1 MRSSKPTTCSPALPE
16 PAAERKDCAAAPES
30 ARRRRGATD
39 APPGKRAAGTLL
51 ADART
56 AIAPVLRAAVAT
68 LGHPLDRMAGYHF
81 GWCDADGNL
90 RAGAHGKGLRPAL
103 TLAAAAACGA
113 SPADAVHAGAA
124 VELLHNFSLVHDDVM
139 DADPLR
145 HGRPTVWRIW
155 GSTNATL
162 LGDALQ
168 ALAFAVLSDGGVP
181 ESAGAPAVIRLAR
194 TTATLCHGQYQ
205 DCDFE
210 TRPDVTVED
219 YLSMAAGK
227 TAVLLGCSCALGALC
242 AGADSRTVAVLNTFG
257 RNLGLAFQLVDDAID
272 IWGDPVVTGK
282 PRHSDLR
289 ARKRSFPIVCALTS
303 GTPAGAELARMYR
316 DPRPMSDA
324 DAVRAAE
331 LVDEA
336 GGRQRTQRRADQALR
351 AALTCLP
358 AGLVVDD
365 LVTLAHVVV
374 QRNR

>member
-1 MRSSKPTTCSPALPE
+1 MRSSKPTTYQPPQYLPAV
-16 PAAERKDCAAAPES
+16 ERKDCGLPRDA
-30 ARRRRGATD
+30 ARRSRPAGE
-39 APPGKRAAGTLL
+39 APPGSRSAAALL

-56 AIAPVLRAAVAT
+56 AITPVLRAAVAT

-81 GWCDADGNL
+81 GWCDTEGNL

-113 SPADAVHAGAA
+113 PPAEAVHAGAA
-124 VELLHNFSLVHDDVM
+124 VELLHNFTLVHDDVM

-145 HGRPTVWRIW
+145 HGRPTVWRVW
-155 GSTNATL
+155 GVTNATL

-181 ESAGAPAVIRLAR
+181 EPVGAAAVIRLAR

-210 TRPDVTVED
+210 TRPAVSVED
-219 YLSMAAGK
+219 YLAMAAGK

-242 AGADSRTVAVLNTFG
+242 AGADSRTVAAFNTFG

-272 IWGDPVVTGK
+272 IWGDPTVTGK
-282 PRHSDLR
+282 PGLSDLR
-289 ARKRSFPIVCALTS
+289 AKKRSFPVVCALTS
-303 GTPAGAELARMYR
+303 GTPAGAELARRYR
-316 DPRPMSDA
+316 DPRPLSQA
-324 DAVRAAE
+324 DAEYAAE
-331 LVDEA
+331 LVAAA
-336 GGRQRTQRRADQALR
+336 GGREQTQQRADRALR
-351 AALTCLP
+351 AALDSLP
-358 AGLVVDD
+358 DELGCED
-365 LVTLAHVVV
+365 LLTLAHVVV

>member
-1 MRSSKPTTCSPALPE
+1 MRSSSHSPTHHVPASE
-16 PAAERKDCAAAPES
+16 
-30 ARRRRGATD
+30 RRGGRVSRDAVRRARPSTD
-39 APPGKRAAGTLL
+39 TPAGARDAGELL

-56 AIAPVLRAAVAT
+56 AITPVLRAAVAT
-68 LGHPLDRMAGYHF
+68 LGHPLNRMAGYHL
-81 GWCDADGNL
+81 GWCDAEGNL

-103 TLAAAAACGA
+103 TLAAASAGGG
-113 SPADAVHAGAA
+113 SVADTVHAGAA

-145 HGRPTVWRIW
+145 HGRPTVWRVW
-155 GSTNATL
+155 GPTNATL

-181 ESAGAPAVIRLAR
+181 EHAGAAATIRLAR

-210 TRPDVTVED
+210 TRPDVSVED

-227 TAVLLGCSCALGALC
+227 TAVLLGCSCALGGLC
-242 AGADSRTVAVLNTFG
+242 AGADSRTVAALNTFG

-282 PRHSDLR
+282 PRYSDLR
-289 ARKRSFPIVCALTS
+289 AHKRSFPIVCALSS
-303 GTPAGAELARMYR
+303 GTPAGDELARMYR
-316 DPRPMSDA
+316 DPDPMSEA

-331 LVDEA
+331 LVAVA
-336 GGRQRTQRRADQALR
+336 GGRDRTQQRADQALR
-351 AALTCLP
+351 AALTSLP
-358 AGLVVDD
+358 AGLAADD
-365 LVTLAHVVV
+365 LTTLAHVVV